1 MEEASRN
8 PFMPLSEVWRS
19 LRWFS
24 WTSDQ

>member
-1 MEEASRN
+1 MEEAGRN
-8 PFMPLSEVWRS
+8 PFMPLSEVWLS